1 MANFETC
8 CHICHISFDD
18 TVSATHD
25 CLQTSFELE
34 EKEIENCQPGL
45 VTSADE
51 GIWCGND
58 SYINDSHDCHHDLH
72 DNYADVHP
80 EKNIRS

>member
-25 CLQTSFELE
+25 CLPTSFELE
-34 EKEIENCQPGL
+34 ENENCHPGL
-45 VTSADE
+45 MK
-51 GIWCGND
+51 
-58 SYINDSHDCHHDLH
+58 
-72 DNYADVHP
+72 VHGVAM
-80 EKNIRS
+80 IVM